1 MMAAKPRRAK
11 QKKIEAISEPEV
23 ESLTRRVA
31 FEVPIAHEAEGYA
44 TRRLDCSLSPRERG
58 ALRLLFEGLTLEG
71 ETVRGRPINR
81 TQDAIRWL
89 LGALADQ
96 LEA

>member
-1 MMAAKPRRAK
+1 MTAPKKPRR
-11 QKKIEAISEPEV
+11 KKPTAADPLEPEA
-23 ESLTRRVA
+23 LTARIRLEMPVGKVSDA
-31 FEVPIAHEAEGYA
+31 YA
-44 TRRLDCSLSPRERG
+44 TRRLDCSLRPGERN

-89 LGALADQ
+89 LGALADR
-96 LEA
+96 LEL

>member
-1 MMAAKPRRAK
+1 MMTAKPRRAK
-11 QKKIEAISEPEV
+11 KAKVEAISEPEV

-31 FEVPIAHEAEGYA
+31 FEVPSAHEAEGYA

-71 ETVRGRPINR
+71 ETVAPRRARRSARGLKVCASSSRAGSR
-81 TQDAIRWL
+81 C
-89 LGALADQ
+89 
-96 LEA
+96 